1 MVETDATGLLLSGF
15 GLTTIARQL
24 EGIEERAQAGGWS
37 FRRTL
42 RELLETEA
50 AERGQRRLLRLLKDS
65 GLPEGKTL
73 AALEE
78 SRLSAATRRQLAELC
93 EGHFVERAVNVL
105 AFGLPGRGKT
115 HFLSAVGYELIQRHS
130 KRVLFIPSF
139 KLIQRL
145 LEAKRELKLE
155 VLLKKLDG
163 YAAII
168 LDDLG
173 YVQQTREEMEVLF
186 TFLAER
192 YERRSVMSSSNLVFS
207 KWERIFQDPM
217 TAMAA
222 VDRLVHHS
230 VILEFG
236 GEPAW
241 TQKPKGSKTNRL
253 TERQLGPLRALAAL
267 PRGPCRR
274 NPNYWTPALPEHGM
288 LREQS
293 QPNFNSLM

>member
-1 MVETDATGLLLSGF
+1 MGQNSKRYLGCLLAKTW
-15 GLTTIARQL
+15 LTLTFFRVSRFVQPS
-24 EGIEERAQAGGWS
+24 ERCHSPQV
-37 FRRTL
+37 
-42 RELLETEA
+42 
-50 AERGQRRLLRLLKDS
+50 
-65 GLPEGKTL
+65 
-73 AALEE
+73 
-78 SRLSAATRRQLAELC
+78 AELC

-192 YERRSVMSSSNLVFS
+192 CQPE
-207 KWERIFQDPM
+207 P
-217 TAMAA
+217 TAP
-222 VDRLVHHS
+222 RLARLRV
-230 VILEFG
+230 
-236 GEPAW
+236 P
-241 TQKPKGSKTNRL
+241 GSWCGAPGR
-253 TERQLGPLRALAAL
+253 
-267 PRGPCRR
+267 
-274 NPNYWTPALPEHGM
+274 
-288 LREQS
+288 
-293 QPNFNSLM
+293 